1 MQDLLKYLNS
11 QGRIPELLAYI
22 IQQGRFENLTGIGDI
37 HKVDETYKAIIK
49 GMLDAIN
56 AQLVIARVEL
66 RLINKQFVMAGVGD
80 EVVIETPKVKIITSQ
95 YIRELPERIQDD
107 IENKEYDSVI
117 TKSRTLL
124 EEVLIFIIEK
134 MTFERYKS
142 NGDLVKIY
150 QDATELL
157 NMRQKGDWDKRVI
170 GKTGSGLIVSALAFQ
185 GNPYDGHTLSAHS
198 EQIARLTGYEP
209 VEALTDR
216 GYRGKKRG
224 GNMAISIPSSGSPGQ
239 NYYQKRK
246 ARKKFCKRAGIEPVI
261 GHLKSDHRMM
271 RNYLKGTLGDAINTM
286 MAAEAY
292 NMRHWMNKH
301 ALSSFVSWLLTLV
314 RRLENVLFENENQYA
329 WKDSTL
335 AMVAK

>member
-1 MQDLLKYLNS
+1 MDFSLLINRRIIDVLIGDVKLYGEFSLPYMSGPDLCNLSTSFGLARTYTWGSNRIGANKSRWEYMQDLLKYLNS

-216 GYRGKKRG
+216 GYRGKKRV
-224 GNMAISIPSSGSPGQ
+224 GNMAISIPSSGSPG
-239 NYYQKRK
+239 
-246 ARKKFCKRAGIEPVI
+246 
-261 GHLKSDHRMM
+261 
-271 RNYLKGTLGDAINTM
+271 
-286 MAAEAY
+286 
-292 NMRHWMNKH
+292 
-301 ALSSFVSWLLTLV
+301 
-314 RRLENVLFENENQYA
+314 
-329 WKDSTL
+329 
-335 AMVAK
+335 

>member
-1 MQDLLKYLNS
+1 MDFSLLVNRRVIDVLIGDVKLYGEFSLPYMSGPDLCNLSTSFGLARTYTWGSNRIGANKSRWEYMQDLLKYLNS

-66 RLINKQFVMAGVGD
+66 RLINKQFVMAGIGD

-157 NMRQKGDWDKRVI
+157 NMRQKGDWDRRVNELL
-170 GKTGSGLIVSALAFQ
+170 GGLHKLVSAISSMRNMNSDAHGAGSSRINIKKREAL
-185 GNPYDGHTLSAHS
+185 LVAHS
-198 EQIARLTGYEP
+198 SMMLAEYWLSVHE
-209 VEALTDR
+209 
-216 GYRGKKRG
+216 GK
-224 GNMAISIPSSGSPGQ
+224 
-239 NYYQKRK
+239 
-246 ARKKFCKRAGIEPVI
+246 E
-261 GHLKSDHRMM
+261 
-271 RNYLKGTLGDAINTM
+271 
-286 MAAEAY
+286 
-292 NMRHWMNKH
+292 
-301 ALSSFVSWLLTLV
+301 
-314 RRLENVLFENENQYA
+314 
-329 WKDSTL
+329 
-335 AMVAK
+335 